1 MATSTPTEVLLG
13 CDPQVRVTIIEDDGN
28 LFMRVVTENPETTD
42 LDGLFFNLADDVDAS
57 ALTIYPDFDE
67 NVGSNGENVTGYTV
81 ASGTMNQ
88 LDNGAQIQEPYDVRL
103 EFGTVPWT
111 SGGDVDEAT
120 LTFYIDGGN
129 SNLTADS
136 IDLSNLTAVVNSD
149 NGAGLALTGG
159 VGNSGDDATTVYE
172 TVTAID
178 EDMDD
183 LAAGCGAGQT
193 NDNIVENDFKSAYGE
208 LMTNGYWDGDLQLA
222 AVESDGP
229 VAFSFDARANNTQA
243 FENSGHYADSLE
255 VQVRLDNGEWQ
266 TLDTFM
272 VNDAGT
278 ALVGDQSGQTF
289 GSNGSTLTYSG
300 GVLDNV
306 TGTAEFRIVSD
317 ISACNEKIF
326 LDDIQVTTTEA
337 VDAPATGET
346 SEIVTVLSEDF
357 VGDDTPESSDAIV
370 HSDRWNVEQE
380 ALFTNGHN
388 DGRVELAEVA
398 TDGPVEF
405 SLDAQAVNIGNFE
418 NSGCYADSLRVEAQI
433 DGGDWVLLDEF
444 RVNDAGTAMVG
455 DQTGQ
460 TFDGDMTTL
469 NYSGGILDGANDNV
483 QFRLVSDIS
492 ANNEI
497 LRVDNLEVRVTETI
511 DGEHADETCEGF
523 EAASSGDTAALQFDG
538 FSVTAQRTGD
548 DVSSENDAM
557 IFDTAN
563 PTGGDSDLAYAD
575 QGNAII
581 ISEDNDASDADD
593 NAGGGTITFDFDV
606 PSDVVSLNVLDV
618 EEDGGSIDLFDAEGE
633 LLDSVAIPGV
643 GDNSLQTIDISVDGV
658 SSMQVNLAGSGAVD
672 DLCYATPDDMGADC
686 GQYLVTYDDLM
697 KDPDPL
703 DPNDEADD
711 VDPAD
716 DPASTADDYI

>member
-28 LFMRVVTENPETTD
+28 LFMRVVAENPDTTD
-42 LDGLFFNLADDVDAS
+42 LDALFFNLSDDVDAS

-120 LTFYIDGGN
+120 LTFYIDGGD

-149 NGAGLALTGG
+149 NGAGIALTGG
-159 VGNSGDDATTVYE
+159 TGNSGDDSATVYE

-178 EDMDD
+178 ENMDD
-183 LAAGCGAGQT
+183 LSWGHHSGQT
-193 NDNIVENDFKSAYGE
+193 NNNIVENDFRSAHGE

-229 VAFSFDARANNTQA
+229 VTFSFDARAQNVHE
-243 FENSGHYADSLE
+243 FENSGRYADSLE

-272 VNDAGT
+272 VNDSGT

-289 GSNGSTLTYSG
+289 SSDSSTLTYSG
-300 GVLDNV
+300 GVLDTV
-306 TGTAEFRIVSD
+306 DGTAEFRIVSD
-317 ISACNEKIF
+317 ISACNERIY

-337 VDAPATGET
+337 VDVPATGET
-346 SEIVTVLSEDF
+346 STMVSALSEDF
-357 VGDDTPESSDAIV
+357 ADEHTPSASDAIV
-370 HSDRWNVEQE
+370 SSGRWDVEQE
-380 ALFTNGHN
+380 ALFTNGCN

-418 NSGCYADSLRVEAQI
+418 NSGCYSDSLRVEVQI
-433 DGGDWVLLDEF
+433 DGGDWVLLDEY
-444 RVNDAGTAMVG
+444 RVNDARTAMVG

-469 NYSGGILDGANDNV
+469 TYSGGVLDGASENV

-492 ANNEI
+492 ANDEI
-497 LRVDNLEVRVTETI
+497 LRIDNLEVRVTETTE
-511 DGEHADETCEGF
+511 GEPADETCEGF
-523 EAASSGDTAALQFDG
+523 DGAASGDTAALQFDG
-538 FSVTAQRTGD
+538 FSVTAQRAGD
-548 DVSSENDAM
+548 DATSENDAM

-563 PTGGDSDLAYAD
+563 PTGGDSDLAYDD

-618 EEDGGSIDLFDAEGE
+618 EEDGGSIDLFDADGE

-643 GDNSLQTIDISVDGV
+643 GDNSLQTIDIAVDGV

-703 DPNDEADD
+703 DPNDDDDDADPAGDATSMADD
-711 VDPAD
+711 FV
-716 DPASTADDYI
+716 

>member
-120 LTFYIDGGN
+120 LTFYIDGGD

-159 VGNSGDDATTVYE
+159 TGNSGDDTTTVYE

-183 LAAGCGAGQT
+183 IAAGCGRGQT
-193 NDNIVENDFKSAYGE
+193 NDNVVENDFKAVYGE

-229 VAFSFDARANNTQA
+229 VTFSFDARANNTEA
-243 FENSGHYADSLE
+243 FENSGRYADSLE

-289 GSNGSTLTYSG
+289 GSDGSTLTYSG

-306 TGTAEFRIVSD
+306 DGTAEFRIVSD

-337 VDAPATGET
+337 VDVPSTGD
-346 SEIVTVLSEDF
+346 SSVMVTALSEDF

-405 SLDAQAVNIGNFE
+405 SLDAQAVNIDSFE
-418 NSGCYADSLRVEAQI
+418 NSGHYADSLRVEAQI

-469 NYSGGILDGANDNV
+469 NYSGGVLDGASENV

-497 LRVDNLEVRVTETI
+497 LRVDNLEVRVTETT

-523 EAASSGDTAALQFDG
+523 DGAASGDTAALQFDG
-538 FSVTAQRTGD
+538 FSVTAQRAGD
-548 DVSSENDAM
+548 DAASENDAM

-563 PTGGDSDLAYAD
+563 PTGGDSDLAYDD

-633 LLDSVAIPGV
+633 LLDSVAIPGI

-711 VDPAD
+711 ADPAA
-716 DPASTADDYI
+716 DPASAADDYI